1 MTPGS
6 STSVGSPRVQ
16 TIPVVKCLRMSGAR
30 CTCDRFAG
38 GQLRVVGPSEG
49 CAHPPE

>member
-1 MTPGS
+1 MTPVKFNIRGFAAGNA
-6 STSVGSPRVQ
+6 V
-16 TIPVVKCLRMSGAR
+16 PVVKCLRMYVP

-38 GQLRVVGPSEG
+38 GQLHVVGPSEG